1 MLALCVNLPKT
12 ARDTVIQGKCV
23 RNGDGLRL
31 GGLQVRHLLLKLSDT
46 FVVLGDSSQT
56 ISRKQVAFC
65 AQRVNLCLQGSNATA
80 RLIHQCTGSGHLI
93 LHGSNRTDERLAGSR
108 YP

>member
-31 GGLQVRHLLLKLSDT
+31 GGLQVRHLLLKLSDA

-93 LHGSNRTDERLAGSR
+93 LHGSNRTDERLACSR